1 MMKSNYLIKS
11 AAFVLAAVM
20 LICTVASAAGLIVCL
35 AFGAYSEGKG
45 ALTRDMNDNILS
57 DYAYDVEA
65 YLFDDPEKLKKQ
77 FEGTGIQAEI
87 TNPDGSL
94 HMLAGEEDVEAG
106 GYYITLKCVYL
117 DNYEYEVGTES
128 SRNYFLDPDGKPA
141 LMPSDTDIYYISPEK
156 MAHLIEEGARVI
168 IPSSDLPVDFD
179 ALPSHSY
186 DDETLPPVSFDSE
199 LSDGDV
205 TVPSGD
211 TAELPEYDFEG
222 YTFMRLEDN
231 YVILSNGM
239 YSPVYVSNEPIT
251 RYYTGSYIYSRSG
264 EFGHIGNV
272 FPDEIESKAYTVKL
286 TMTEHYHALDTADYE
301 YLILDFVGDNMYS
314 FIWLTPLFLILT
326 VLLLIYLAAA
336 SGHTKNG
343 LRESWIEKIPT
354 DLYLAICALVCLIP
368 VMADVEYLIF
378 AANDIYAVGAIIGV
392 MAVCYAVIFAG
403 VVMSLA
409 LRIKTKK
416 IFTYTLCAM
425 ALKLVIAAI
434 KILCRAVAHICR
446 NIGALWTNVLCSI
459 GFFVWTIALSS
470 ACSRFY
476 FDGPVILLLLFGL
489 TVFPAVF
496 IYVGYQ
502 QNKINLVCKRI
513 ADGQVDS
520 KVDTKYMTPNHNA
533 QAQTVNRIGSG
544 LSAALTERIKS
555 ERLKTELI
563 TNVSHDLKT
572 PLTSIVNYADLLSRE
587 QESENPDSEKISE
600 YTSVILRQSA
610 RLKKLTEDLVEAS
623 KASTGNVEVNAEV
636 LDVSELLSQ
645 SVGEF
650 AGRFE
655 AAGLTPVETKPGA
668 PVQIFADGRHVWRI
682 FENLLVNTCK
692 YSLSGTRVYVNLIEK
707 NSNVSVVIKN
717 ISALPLNIS
726 PEELTERF
734 VRGDSSRHTEGSG
747 LGLSI
752 AKSLAEL
759 QGGSLEIDIDG
770 DCFKATVKFK
780 KA

>member
-35 AFGAYSEGKG
+35 AFSAYSEGKG
-45 ALTRDMNDNILS
+45 ALTRNMNDNILS

-65 YLFDDPEKLKKQ
+65 YLFDDPEGLKEYLKD
-77 FEGTGIQAEI
+77 TGIQAEI

-94 HMLAGEEDVEAG
+94 YLLAGEEDAEAG
-106 GYYITLKCVYL
+106 GYYITFKCVYL
-117 DNYEYEVGTES
+117 DNYEYMIGTET
-128 SRNYFLDPDGKPA
+128 SRNYCLDADGKPQ
-141 LMPSDTDIYYISPEK
+141 LMSSDTDIYYISPEK
-156 MAHLIEEGARVI
+156 IAHLIEEGARVI
-168 IPSSDLPVDFD
+168 IPSSDLPVTPDSIPYFSSDSQVPVD
-179 ALPSHSY
+179 A
-186 DDETLPPVSFDSE
+186 ETTAVP
-199 LSDGDV
+199 DGDV
-205 TVPSGD
+205 TVPSDD
-211 TAELPEYDFEG
+211 TAELPENDFEG
-222 YTFMRLEDN
+222 YTFERLEDN
-231 YVILSNGM
+231 YVILSIGM
-239 YSPVYVSNEPIT
+239 YSPVYVSNKPIT

-272 FPDEIESKAYTVKL
+272 FPDEIEDSAYTVKL
-286 TMTEHYHALDTADYE
+286 TMTEHYHAQSTYDYE
-301 YLILDFVGDNMYS
+301 FMILDFVGDNMYS

-354 DLYLAICALVCLIP
+354 DPYLAICALVCFIP

-392 MAVCYAVIFAG
+392 MAVGYAVLFVG
-403 VVMSLA
+403 VIMSLA

-425 ALKLVIAAI
+425 VIKLALAAVRF
-434 KILCRAVAHICR
+434 LCRAVAHICR

-470 ACSRFY
+470 ACSHFY

-502 QNKINLVCKRI
+502 QNKINRVCERI
-513 ADGQVDS
+513 SDGQVDS
-520 KVDTKYMTPNHNA
+520 KVDTKYMTPNHKA

-544 LSAALTERIKS
+544 LSAALSERIKS

-587 QESENPDSEKISE
+587 QSAENPDSEKISE
-600 YTSVILRQSA
+600 YVSVISRQSA

-650 AGRFE
+650 ADRFA

-668 PVQIFADGRHVWRI
+668 PVHIFADGRHVWRI
-682 FENLLVNTCK
+682 FENLLVNACK
-692 YSLSGTRVYVNLIEK
+692 YSLSGTRVYVDLVERD
-707 NSNVSVVIKN
+707 SSVTVVIKN
-717 ISALPLNIS
+717 ISAQPLNIS
-726 PEELTERF
+726 SEELTERF

-759 QGGSLEIDIDG
+759 QGGSLEIGIDG
-770 DCFKATVKFK
+770 DCFKAIVTFK